1 MFLSLLFLMIFH
13 LMTCRC
19 FYSVGMYV
27 KRRPKRSRAPM
38 KSIAGAAGLG
48 KPAHFFKNRRQI
60 LCRSLAKLWLR
71 SSISSCHAILGMI

>member
-19 FYSVGMYV
+19 FHSVGMYV

-48 KPAHFFKNRRQI
+48 KPAHFF
-60 LCRSLAKLWLR
+60 
-71 SSISSCHAILGMI
+71 